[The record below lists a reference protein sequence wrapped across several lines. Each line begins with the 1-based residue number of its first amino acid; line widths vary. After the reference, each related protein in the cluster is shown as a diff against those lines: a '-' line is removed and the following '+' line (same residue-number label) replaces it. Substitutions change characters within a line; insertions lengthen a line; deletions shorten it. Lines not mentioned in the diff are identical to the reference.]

1 MKQNSLN
8 LESLENNSLD
18 QIKQLIEK
26 FARPASEIL
35 LDDVDLRNLLKV
47 SRRTALEY
55 RKRKIFPFY
64 KIDNKIYYILSEV
77 ISGIKEKR
85 GNHGD

>member
-1 MKQNSLN
+1 MDS
-8 LESLENNSLD
+8 
-18 QIKQLIEK
+18 QLSQTIAEQVK
-26 FARPASEIL
+26 ELVGKHYRPASEIL

-77 ISGIKEKR
+77 IDGIKDK
-85 GNHGD
+85 GGKHGD

>member
-1 MKQNSLN
+1 MNIEKHDFKKLAISDVTL
-8 LESLENNSLD
+8 
-18 QIKQLIEK
+18 IKGLIERY
-26 FARPASEIL
+26 ARPASEIL

-55 RKRKIFPFY
+55 RKKGVFPYY

-77 ISGIKEKR
+77 INGIKEK
-85 GNHGD
+85 GGSNGD